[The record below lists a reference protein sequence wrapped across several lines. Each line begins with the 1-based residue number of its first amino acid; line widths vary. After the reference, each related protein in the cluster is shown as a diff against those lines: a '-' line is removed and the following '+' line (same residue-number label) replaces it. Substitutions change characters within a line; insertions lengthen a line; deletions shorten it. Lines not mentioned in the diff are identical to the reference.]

1 MSLVWAFTGCVFKSK
16 VRRPVKRAAIILFCC
31 ELILMPSG

>member
-1 MSLVWAFTGCVFKSK
+1 VFKSK
-16 VRRPVKRAAIILFCC
+16 VRRPVNSAAIILFFC